1 MLLCSFLII
10 SFAIYKITSNFITI
24 ESPNE
29 LIKEFDNKNKIK
41 YGYSSFG
48 YIPYGKTIQGKI
60 IYDKENNL
68 LCETNSYTKTIQEN
82 DIILADIGECSFKKK
97 ALNAQNLN
105 TKILILIDDIDEEIN
120 EGTVLSDDEEIKQI
134 VDITTIVISIKDGYI
149 IKSFIAENNSTE
161 ITISIDFDIENK
173 TDIVNYT
180 LWYFPTNKLVYD
192 LFEKFDNYHTELGDR
207 MNVMIHYVLYSH
219 MKYNEEDVK
228 EGHFEVYD
236 NCFGYGKYCDNNN
249 GDYLIEA
256 LRQRCLYEKDVEAYW
271 KYMTLMKEN
280 CMELELKCGEDVM
293 KKMNYDIEI
302 VKQCMKDSFISSN
315 NNTKMI
321 NESDMKILYNKYL
334 DIDLDLRHKEYI
346 SKPPALYINDKLY
359 LGNLNEKYILQM
371 ICASMQSKHLL
382 CYKEGLFDTSTP
394 FTFITKI
401 IIIFLFMIVILIVVY
416 FLFKIFIHH
425 KYKKRVISSSI
436 TRNIMDT
443 KYIAI

>member
-10 SFAIYKITSNFITI
+10 AVAIDTIASNFITI
-24 ESPNE
+24 ESPNA
-29 LIKEFDNKNKIK
+29 LIKEFNSKNKIK

-48 YIPYGKTIQGKI
+48 YIPYGKTVKGRI

-68 LCETNSYTKTIQEN
+68 LCDTNSYKNTMKEN
-82 DIILADIGECSFKKK
+82 DIIVADIGECSFKQK

-105 TKILILIDDIDEEIN
+105 TKVLILIDDIDEEID
-120 EGTVLSDDEEIKQI
+120 EGTVLSDDADIKQI

-149 IKSFIAENNSTE
+149 IKSFIAENDSTE

-173 TDIVNYT
+173 TDTVNYT

-192 LFEKFDNYHTELGDR
+192 LFEKFNKYHSELGDR
-207 MNVMIHYVLYSH
+207 INVMIHYVIYSH

-249 GDYLIEA
+249 GEYLIEA
-256 LRQRCLYEKDVEAYW
+256 LRQRCLYEKDVKEYW
-271 KYMTLMKEN
+271 KYMTLMKGN
-280 CMELELKCGEDVM
+280 CLELELQCGEDVM
-293 KKMNYDIEI
+293 KKINVDVGI
-302 VKQCMKDSFISSN
+302 VKQCVKDSFISSN

-321 NESDMKILYNKYL
+321 SENDMKILNNKYL
-334 DIDLDLRHKEYI
+334 DNDLDLRHKEYI

-394 FTFITKI
+394 FTVITKI
-401 IIIFLFMIVILIVVY
+401 IIIFFFLIVILIIIY
-416 FLFKIFIHH
+416 FLFKLFIHR
-425 KYKKRVISSSI
+425 KYKQRVISSSI